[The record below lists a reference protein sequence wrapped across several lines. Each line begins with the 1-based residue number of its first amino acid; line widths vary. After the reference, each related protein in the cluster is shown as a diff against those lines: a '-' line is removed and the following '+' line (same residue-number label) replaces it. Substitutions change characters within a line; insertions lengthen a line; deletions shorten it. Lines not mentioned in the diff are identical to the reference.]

1 MKIKKRIATF
11 TLLIA
16 ASIAFAQNQ
25 NIAQNGAKYSFY
37 PNGMLKSKVVSIGP
51 HSYVKIQFNENG
63 SIGRQ
68 KTIIMNA
75 EEGDQRHYNK
85 QGQLIEERRIYL
97 AGHKYDIHLLKQ
109 FDENGKMTYYEDTTV
124 QKYFYSNGNIK
135 SIKDSTSEREYYEN
149 GSLKEETKDGIVYS
163 HYTNYN
169 DSSIVC
175 ESRSDSKSNEALPDV
190 QRDDIDECVGQL
202 HAGVQPV
209 DHRVCTIVLAKRY
222 FSDHEIIFPGS
233 PQSFCGCSITSLR
246 SRRSRLRLLR
256 P

>member
-1 MKIKKRIATF
+1 MPAVFQSKGETMKNKKHIVAF

-16 ASIAFAQNQ
+16 ASFAFAQSQ
-25 NIAQNGAKYSFY
+25 NVAQNGAKYSFY

-51 HSYVKIQFNENG
+51 HSYVKILFNENG
-63 SIGRQ
+63 SISRQ

-75 EEGDQRHYNK
+75 EEGDQRLYNK

-109 FDENGKMTYYEDTTV
+109 FGENGKMTYYEDTTV
-124 QKYFYSNGNIK
+124 QKHFFSNGNIR

-175 ESRSDSKSNEALPDV
+175 ESRNDPQNKEFSSKCHNAQGILVDEFSRKYFEDDVDRFEIRKKYSDSGELIYSYERK
-190 QRDDIDECVGQL
+190 G
-202 HAGVQPV
+202 
-209 DHRVCTIVLAKRY
+209 RV
-222 FSDHEIIFPGS
+222 
-233 PQSFCGCSITSLR
+233 ITEKKY
-246 SRRSRLRLLR
+246 
-256 P
+256 

>member
-1 MKIKKRIATF
+1 MKIKKRIVTF

-16 ASIAFAQNQ
+16 ASIAFAQSQ
-25 NIAQNGAKYSFY
+25 NVAQNGAKYSFY

-75 EEGDQRHYNK
+75 EEGDQRLYSK
-85 QGQLIEERRIYL
+85 QGQQIEERRIYL
-97 AGHKYDIHLLKQ
+97 AGHKYDVHLLKH

-124 QKYFYSNGNIK
+124 QKHFFSNGNIR
-135 SIKDSTSEREYYEN
+135 SIKDATSEREYYEN

-163 HYTNYN
+163 HYTKYN

-175 ESRSDSKSNEALPDV
+175 ESRSDPKNKEFSSKCHNAQGILVDEISRKYFEDDV
-190 QRDDIDECVGQL
+190 DRVEIRKKYSDSGELIYSYERKG
-202 HAGVQPV
+202 GV
-209 DHRVCTIVLAKRY
+209 
-222 FSDHEIIFPGS
+222 
-233 PQSFCGCSITSLR
+233 ITEKKY
-246 SRRSRLRLLR
+246 
-256 P
+256 

>member
-1 MKIKKRIATF
+1 MKIKKFIVTL

-25 NIAQNGAKYSFY
+25 DVAQNEAKYSFY

-63 SIGRQ
+63 SISHQ

-75 EEGDQRHYNK
+75 EEGDQRLYNK
-85 QGQLIEERRIYL
+85 QGQLIEERRFYL
-97 AGHKYDIHLLKQ
+97 AGHKYDIHLLKR

-124 QKYFYSNGNIK
+124 QKHFYSNGNIR
-135 SIKDSTSEREYYEN
+135 SIKDSTSEREYYED

-175 ESRSDSKSNEALPDV
+175 ESRSDSKNKEFSSKCHNAQGIVVEEFSRKYFEDDV
-190 QRDDIDECVGQL
+190 DRFEIRKKYSDSGELIYSYERKG
-202 HAGVQPV
+202 GV
-209 DHRVCTIVLAKRY
+209 
-222 FSDHEIIFPGS
+222 
-233 PQSFCGCSITSLR
+233 ITEKKY
-246 SRRSRLRLLR
+246 
-256 P
+256 

>member
-1 MKIKKRIATF
+1 MKIKKRIVTF

-16 ASIAFAQNQ
+16 ASIAFAQSQ
-25 NIAQNGAKYSFY
+25 NVAQNGAKYSFY

-63 SIGRQ
+63 SISRQ

-75 EEGDQRHYNK
+75 EEGDQRLYNK
-85 QGQLIEERRIYL
+85 QGQLIEERRIYS
-97 AGHKYDIHLLKQ
+97 AGNKYDIHLLKQ

-124 QKYFYSNGNIK
+124 QKHFYSNGTIK
-135 SIKDSTSEREYYEN
+135 SIKDSTSEREFYEN

-175 ESRSDSKSNEALPDV
+175 ESRSDPKNKEFSSKCHNAQGILVDEFSRKYFEDDV
-190 QRDDIDECVGQL
+190 D
-202 HAGVQPV
+202 
-209 DHRVCTIVLAKRY
+209 RVEIRKKY
-222 FSDHEIIFPGS
+222 SDSGELIYSYERKGRV
-233 PQSFCGCSITSLR
+233 ITEKKY
-246 SRRSRLRLLR
+246 
-256 P
+256 

>member
-1 MKIKKRIATF
+1 MKNKKHIVAF

-16 ASIAFAQNQ
+16 ASFAFAQSQ
-25 NIAQNGAKYSFY
+25 NVAQNGAKYSFY

-51 HSYVKIQFNENG
+51 HSYVKILFNENG
-63 SIGRQ
+63 SISRQ

-75 EEGDQRHYNK
+75 EEGDQRLYNK

-109 FDENGKMTYYEDTTV
+109 FGENGKMTYYEDTTV
-124 QKYFYSNGNIK
+124 QKHFFSNGNIR

-175 ESRSDSKSNEALPDV
+175 ESRNDPQNKEFSSKCHNAQGILVDEFSRKYFEDDVDRFEIRKKYSDSGELIYSYERK
-190 QRDDIDECVGQL
+190 G
-202 HAGVQPV
+202 
-209 DHRVCTIVLAKRY
+209 RV
-222 FSDHEIIFPGS
+222 
-233 PQSFCGCSITSLR
+233 ITEKKY
-246 SRRSRLRLLR
+246 
-256 P
+256 

>member
-1 MKIKKRIATF
+1 MKIKKRIVTF

-16 ASIAFAQNQ
+16 ASIAFAQSQ
-25 NIAQNGAKYSFY
+25 NVAQNGTKYSFY

-63 SIGRQ
+63 SISRQ

-75 EEGDQRHYNK
+75 EEGDQRLYNK

-124 QKYFYSNGNIK
+124 QKHFYSNGNIR

-175 ESRSDSKSNEALPDV
+175 ESRSDPKNKEFSSKCHNAQGILVDEFSRKYFEDDV
-190 QRDDIDECVGQL
+190 D
-202 HAGVQPV
+202 
-209 DHRVCTIVLAKRY
+209 RVEMRKKY
-222 FSDHEIIFPGS
+222 SGS
-233 PQSFCGCSITSLR
+233 GELIYSYERKGRVITEKKY
-246 SRRSRLRLLR
+246 
-256 P
+256 

>member
-1 MKIKKRIATF
+1 MKIKKRIVTF

-51 HSYVKIQFNENG
+51 HSYVKILFNENG
-63 SIGRQ
+63 SISRQ

-75 EEGDQRHYNK
+75 EEGDQRLYNK

-124 QKYFYSNGNIK
+124 QKHFYSNGNIK

-175 ESRSDSKSNEALPDV
+175 ESRSDPQNKEFSNKCHNAQGILVDEFSRKYFEDDV
-190 QRDDIDECVGQL
+190 DRFEIRKKYSDSGELIYSYERKG
-202 HAGVQPV
+202 
-209 DHRVCTIVLAKRY
+209 RV
-222 FSDHEIIFPGS
+222 
-233 PQSFCGCSITSLR
+233 ITEKKY
-246 SRRSRLRLLR
+246 
-256 P
+256 